1 MDPNLKLE
9 DWVGRTVDIVIDRPM
24 GNTHPRHSDIVY
36 PINYGY
42 VPGTLAPDGSPVD
55 VYVLGSQ
62 VPLVR
67 CSATV
72 IAIIR
77 RRDDVEDKLVAI
89 VSGEWNEASI
99 REATLF
105 QEQWFDI
112 WIEPPKKTWESTG
125 N

>member
-9 DWVGRTVDIVIDRPM
+9 EWVGRTVDVVIDRPL
-24 GNTHPRHSDIVY
+24 GSTHPRHSDIVY
-36 PINYGY
+36 PINDGY
-42 VPGTLAPDGSPVD
+42 VPGTLAPDGGQVD
-55 VYVLGSQ
+55 VYLLGPQ
-62 VPLVR
+62 IPLVR
-67 CSATV
+67 CSAKV

-77 RRDDVEDKLVAI
+77 RRDDVEDKLVAM

-112 WIEPPKKTWESTG
+112 WIELP
-125 N
+125 